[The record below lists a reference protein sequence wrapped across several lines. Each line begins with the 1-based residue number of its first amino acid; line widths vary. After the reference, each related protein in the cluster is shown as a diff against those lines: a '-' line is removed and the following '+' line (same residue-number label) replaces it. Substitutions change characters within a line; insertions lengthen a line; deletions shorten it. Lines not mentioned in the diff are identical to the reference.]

1 MNPKY
6 KESNTNMNSLF
17 KILKENNSLE
27 AFKPGKDNMWTSEK
41 FSNFVFNSF
50 INPEIP
56 GGGKNNEQ
64 IEEYVELI
72 QKHSTSNT
80 NVLDIGCGVGFY
92 SEKLS
97 DLGYNVTG
105 VDISPKLIAYA
116 KEQTLK
122 NNSKI
127 KYICDDIFNVSF
139 DKKFDVIIILYKT
152 YATFSEQ
159 DRNKLLSKIY
169 SLLSEDG
176 ILILDVPPED
186 EFKQFNEINLWM
198 YVDEGNILMDEACL
212 NLISNKKY
220 PESVL
225 LSNTIYITEENE
237 IYQFNDWLKFFTEDE
252 IKKELT
258 KAKFNVK
265 NITST
270 KDNSLAII
278 CNK

>member
-1 MNPKY
+1 
-6 KESNTNMNSLF
+6 MNSLF
-17 KILKENNSLE
+17 NILKENNSIE
-27 AFKPGKDNMWTSEK
+27 VFKSGKDSMWTSEK

-64 IEEYVELI
+64 IEEYVDLI
-72 QKHSTSNT
+72 QKNT
-80 NVLDIGCGVGFY
+80 TINKNLLDIGCGVGFY
-92 SEKLS
+92 CEKLS
-97 DLGYNVTG
+97 DLGFNVTG
-105 VDISPKLIAYA
+105 VDISKKLISYA

-127 KYICDDIFNVSF
+127 NYICDDIFNVSF

-159 DRNKLLSKIY
+159 DRVKLLSKLY

-176 ILILDVPPED
+176 LLILDVPPVE
-186 EFKQFNEINLWM
+186 EFKQYNEINLWM
-198 YVDEGNILMDEACL
+198 YLDEGNIIIDEACL

-220 PESVL
+220 PDNVL

-265 NITST
+265 EITST
-270 KDNSLAII
+270 KDNSLALLCTKI
-278 CNK
+278 NLSN